1 MPLFT
6 PETRAP
12 TADQVGRLLTHDVR
26 VEGVVLVGSL
36 AGTPDRWS
44 DVDLE
49 VLVVDEADI
58 TEVAADWV
66 ARLYGALP
74 VVHHYE
80 TAFGHTL
87 VRGFLLNDAL
97 EVDLAFAPTAGF
109 SLWEPFQLLFDRS
122 GRIARIAA
130 PPGDW
135 QPGSPEWSGEAGF
148 A

>member
-1 MPLFT
+1 
-6 PETRAP
+6 
-12 TADQVGRLLTHDVR
+12 
-26 VEGVVLVGSL
+26 VVLVGSL

-49 VLVVDEADI
+49 VVVVDEADAA
-58 TEVAADWV
+58 EVAVDWV
-66 ARLYGALP
+66 ARLYDALP

-109 SLWEPFQLLFDRS
+109 SLW
-122 GRIARIAA
+122 
-130 PPGDW
+130 
-135 QPGSPEWSGEAGF
+135 
-148 A
+148 